1 MLEKFKEQLKKDLRG
16 GKNEWKFLNYKI
28 GENYIQ
34 IKVYNKYLQIFNC
47 NGSRGGGME
56 FATKKELMEKITTT
70 VERCIDEQWKYAVDN
85 INYNLNYVEI
95 I

>member
-1 MLEKFKEQLKKDLRG
+1 MITKFKEQLKKDLRG
-16 GKNEWKFLNYKI
+16 NKNTWVFLNYKI

-56 FATKKELMEKITTT
+56 FATKKELMEEITTT
-70 VERCIDEQWKYAVDN
+70 VEQCIDEQWNYATDN
-85 INYNLNYVEI
+85 INHDLEYIKI

>member
-1 MLEKFKEQLKKDLRG
+1 MMKKFNEQLKKDLRG
-16 GKNEWKFLNYKI
+16 NKNIWVFLNYKI

-56 FATKKELMEKITTT
+56 FATKKELMEEIITT
-70 VERCIDEQWKYAVDN
+70 VERCINENWCYAVDN
-85 INYNLNYVEI
+85 INHDLEYIKI